1 MLAPRKRRRWKLLS
15 ANQKDLLQRAVDMGL
30 IEDDCEA
37 DELEDPEVYDFT
49 QMPDWN
55 ESDFDEMYG
64 STTDPENTNSE
75 SSEID
80 IPF

>member
-1 MLAPRKRRRWKLLS
+1 
-15 ANQKDLLQRAVDMGL
+15 MGL
-30 IEDDCEA
+30 IEDFCEA
-37 DELEDPEVYDFT
+37 DELEDPEMYDFT
-49 QMPDWN
+49 QMPDWD